1 MIETIIATED
11 LPKAQE
17 IEGWWCVSWDS
28 CIKNFYVRGNK
39 KVKDG
44 VWKKVRLHRWLLG
57 VTDPKTQVDHML
69 RDTLDNCRWAL
80 RIVSASENSQNRR
93 VPSNNTSGHRGVYW
107 NSNRQ
112 MWEAR
117 IDANRKTIYLGY
129 FSNKSDAARVRKEAE
144 EKYWII

>member
-1 MIETIIATED
+1 MIATKD
-11 LPKAQE
+11 LKKADE

-39 KVKDG
+39 KTEDG
-44 VWKKVRLHRWLLG
+44 SWKKVRLHRWLLD
-57 VTDPKTQVDHML
+57 VTDAAIQVDHIM

-80 RIVSASENSQNRR
+80 RKVTPSENSQNKR

-107 NSNRQ
+107 NGRRS

-117 IDANRKTIYLGY
+117 LDVNRKTIYLGY
-129 FSNKSDAARVRKEAE
+129 YKNKLDAAKARKEAE
-144 EKYWII
+144 KKYWVIEEDE